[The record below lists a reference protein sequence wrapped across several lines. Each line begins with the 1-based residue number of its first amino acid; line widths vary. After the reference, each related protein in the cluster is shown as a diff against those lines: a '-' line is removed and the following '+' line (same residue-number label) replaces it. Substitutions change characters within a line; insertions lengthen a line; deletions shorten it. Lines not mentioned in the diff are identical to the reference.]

1 MKRKERKKALSYS
14 MQVWCGVWRHSF
26 SVIGLKKRA
35 GENVDM
41 MVSNREKKTRE
52 PREWRADVV

>member
-41 MVSNREKKTRE
+41 MVSNREKK
-52 PREWRADVV
+52 D